1 MVQSTRLKQK
11 LSTLQLLFEN
21 EQNAKDALGIWL

>member
-11 LSTLQLLFEN
+11 LSTLQLLFED
-21 EQNAKDALGIWL
+21 EQNVKDALGVWL